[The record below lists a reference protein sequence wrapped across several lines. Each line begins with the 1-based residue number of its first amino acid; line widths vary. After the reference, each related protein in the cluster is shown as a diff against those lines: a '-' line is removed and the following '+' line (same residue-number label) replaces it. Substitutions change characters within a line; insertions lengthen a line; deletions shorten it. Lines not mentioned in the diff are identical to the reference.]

1 MKLVPDLDPEKK
13 VIPWDLKRCILMRMS
28 LLKKEYRVHLSASL
42 PGGAASGKNR
52 ALSEQGTPWGP
63 DDDETPLLLC
73 RFGT

>member
-1 MKLVPDLDPEKK
+1 MHSHANE
-13 VIPWDLKRCILMRMS
+13 S
-28 LLKKEYRVHLSASL
+28 AEKEYRVHFSASL

-73 RFGT
+73 RFGI